1 MKQRLLYGILVLFV
15 CMTSNMRAWALE
27 QDADG
32 VYQIGNAADLV
43 AFSSLVN
50 AGEFEANAVLTA
62 NIDMA
67 DEISSSGWTA
77 IGDWG
82 GVSGTSSAC
91 YKGHFDGKGHVISG
105 FNTTATH
112 NYYGIF
118 GVISTGALIENFTVY
133 GTVSCGFKTMG
144 VVGYARDATPTIRNI
159 HSYLNIENTLAGG
172 RHGGILGSS
181 VNGTIVVENCTYSGT
196 LNVGELTGNYGGIVG
211 YVNNNA
217 AAILNITNCLF
228 DGKLL
233 AGSEIDA
240 QCGGIVGYSN
250 AGVVTIKG
258 CLSLG
263 TITSGN
269 GNVGQFFGRLNGSSS
284 VFANNCYVGDEVN
297 GTAGTGKAG
306 GTVPVKVT
314 EAQLSDG
321 EACFLLNGDQTTIG
335 WYQTL
340 GSDELPV
347 LDATHAQVYMNGRLH
362 CNGDIYEGST
372 FSNEN
377 VGIVKDEHN
386 FVDGFCEYCWLFD
399 ENYLTP
405 NADGFYEIANAKQ
418 MVWFQQ
424 KVNNGE
430 LGANAILTGDVD
442 FVPVLEQRPWTSIG
456 TSETNAFTGTFDGQN
471 HKITG
476 FKMETSVSGGLF
488 GCVTNATIKN
498 FSVSG
503 ILTVTGGTGAGLVG
517 WPSNSSIRNI
527 HSTLEIEV
535 PVNGVHHVGGVVGSA
550 RGGNHVDGCTFS
562 GTMRVAVG
570 STDNFAGVVAYLG
583 GDSISNC
590 ANYGTI
596 TFLDPGCAAGGVAG
610 YLNNTTTYLR
620 NCLNYGK
627 VVCEES
633 SSPKYGGA
641 IIGRIKNNWSDTRVV
656 NNYWLEGSAYGP
668 SRKDDGTSPETASAE
683 GSSDDEIASGEVVWK
698 LNNESFVDPVWR
710 QTLGEDDYPMPYGNG
725 AIVYQT
731 STGYDCISADRP
743 ESFASFRDDVIA
755 KETDYIENEELV
767 AYKGLISQYKQAIQS
782 WEDIDNVDDFF
793 VAYKAAAEIK
803 EAIELSSE
811 SYANYVN
818 ACKAAADYIKENGL
832 EGEYTDFLVTYLEES
847 IEPNSDYPNGSSS
860 YIMENL
866 NLDNDAIAAEIA
878 FVNQMLENALA
889 GGVTPGTEI
898 TRLMV
903 NPTFTDGE
911 DSFAGWNTEANDG
924 ASFSTG
930 GVAEIMKIARGKNGS
945 FDINQ
950 TLTDLTNGIYMMSI
964 NGLFLSG
971 GDIYSE
977 FNAGQF
983 YMNNT
988 YNYAMTSSEDIIAE
1002 ADAQDQVNCLL
1013 SDDEEYKDGEEL
1025 IGYVPSTFK
1034 GCSYAYNAGRYQN
1047 FCATEVTDGTLTIG
1061 MRSLGTGIEG
1071 DWLPFGNLHVY
1082 YLGNAEEANEK
1093 LAEVLDGF
1101 VARAQ
1106 TIVNLIASDG
1116 YEGVTQRPNISNEL
1130 KGRLDDAIASAA
1142 EATTGEAKMTLIN
1155 TFSALFGEVYTCR
1168 KAYIAMDESAISLIN
1183 SLDNLVA
1190 LGFIPEDDY
1199 EKWTAEVYDAIGH
1212 FSAGTVT
1219 TEEALAIA
1227 DRLNVMGKLMPQID
1241 GIYQIS
1247 DAKQLQI
1254 FSVLVNNGQ
1263 TNINAVLT
1271 SDIDMSE
1278 LGEEAVFEP
1287 IGRYTTQNDK
1297 ISTSLAYTGVF
1308 DGQGYSIK
1316 NFIYNASDNGNGLF
1330 GLINNASVKN
1340 FRISGTLTS
1349 DGFNYNGVVGI
1360 AEGTS
1365 VVSGIYS
1372 DMDVNVSNFSAHSG
1386 GIVGGCSTSSK
1397 VLVENCEYAG
1407 TLTHKGKG
1415 DCQAGILGYTYSGGV
1430 KNCLFTG
1437 TIIGETSKYGGMLAY
1452 CKIAGFKG
1460 IQNCLSI
1467 GKIVSNSTQQAAII
1481 ASWNCASNTSN
1492 IKNNYY
1498 CLQEGSTATIAV
1510 GTHPETCEA
1519 PNEVNAEQL
1528 ASGEVCFKLNAG
1540 QETPV
1545 WYQTI
1550 GVDPHPVLDSTHG
1563 VVLYDEVNGYYN
1575 EGLDPDGIENANVN
1589 ANDNLNNAAIYN
1601 LSGQRL
1607 TRLQK
1612 GINIVGGKKILY

>member
-67 DEISSSGWTA
+67 EEISTSGWTA

-118 GVISTGALIENFTVY
+118 GVISTGALVENFTVY

-240 QCGGIVGYSN
+240 QCGGMVGYSN
-250 AGVVTIKG
+250 AGIVTIKG

-284 VFANNCYVGDEVN
+284 VLANNCYVGEEVN

-314 EAQLSDG
+314 EEQLSSG

-340 GSDELPV
+340 GTDKLPV

-424 KVNNGE
+424 KVNSGE
-430 LGANAILTGDVD
+430 FGANAILTGDVD
-442 FVPVLEQRPWTSIG
+442 FAPVLEQRPWTSIG
-456 TSETNAFTGTFDGQN
+456 TSEANAFTGTFDGQN
-471 HKITG
+471 HKING

-503 ILTVTGGTGAGLVG
+503 TLTVTGGTGAGLVG

-596 TFLDPGCAAGGVAG
+596 TFLDSGCAAGGVAG

-641 IIGRIKNNWSDTRVV
+641 IIGRIKNNWSATRVV

-767 AYKGLISQYKQAIQS
+767 AYKGLINQYKQAIQS

-811 SYANYVN
+811 SYASYVN

-832 EGEYTDFLVTYLEES
+832 DGEYTDFLVTYLEETV
-847 IEPNSDYPNGSSS
+847 EPNSDYPNGSSS

-903 NPTFTDGE
+903 NPTFTDAE
-911 DSFAGWNTEANDG
+911 DSFAGWNKEGNDG
-924 ASFSTG
+924 ASFSSG

-950 TLTDLTNGIYMMSI
+950 TLTELTNGIYMMSI

-988 YNYAMTSSEDIIAE
+988 YNYAMTSSEDVVLFE
-1002 ADAQDQVNCLL
+1002 DAKDKENCLL
-1013 SDDEEYKDGEEL
+1013 SDDKEYKEGEEV
-1025 IGYVPSTFK
+1025 IGYVPSTFN
-1034 GCSYAYNAGRYQN
+1034 GCSYAYSAGRYQN

-1061 MRSLGTGIEG
+1061 MRNLGTGIDG

-1082 YLGNAEEANEK
+1082 YLGNADEANEK
-1093 LAEVLDGF
+1093 LTEVLDGF

-1106 TIVNLIASDG
+1106 AIVDLVTSDG
-1116 YEGVTQRPNISNEL
+1116 YDGVTQRPNISGEL
-1130 KGRLDDAIASAA
+1130 KGRISEAIASAS
-1142 EATTGEAKMTLIN
+1142 EATTGELKMALIN
-1155 TFSALFGEVYTCR
+1155 TFSGLFGEVYACR
-1168 KAYIAMDESAISLIN
+1168 KAYIAMDEAAISLIN

-1190 LGFIPEDDY
+1190 LGYIPEDDY
-1199 EKWTAEVYDAIGH
+1199 EKWSKEVYEAIDH
-1212 FSAGTVT
+1212 FGAGTVT

-1227 DRLNVMGKLMPQID
+1227 DRLNVMGKLMPQVD
-1241 GIYQIS
+1241 GVYQIS
-1247 DAKQLQI
+1247 NAKQLQL

-1263 TNINAVLT
+1263 TNINAALT
-1271 SDIDMSE
+1271 ADIDMSE
-1278 LGEEAVFEP
+1278 LGEDAVFEP
-1287 IGRYTTQNDK
+1287 IGRYITKNDK
-1297 ISTSLAYTGVF
+1297 ISTELAYTGVF

-1316 NFIYNASDNGNGLF
+1316 NFVHNATDDGNGLF

-1349 DGFNYNGVVGI
+1349 DGFKYNGVVGI

-1372 DMDVNVSNFSAHSG
+1372 DMDVNVSNCSAHSG

-1397 VLVENCEYAG
+1397 ILVENCEYAG

-1575 EGLDPDGIENANVN
+1575 EGLDPDGIENVNVN
-1589 ANDNLNNAAIYN
+1589 ANANLNNAAIYN

>member
-1 MKQRLLYGILVLFV
+1 MKQRLLYGILVLCAYMAGSMRV
-15 CMTSNMRAWALE
+15 CALE
-27 QDADG
+27 QDANG
-32 VYQIGNAADLV
+32 VYHIGNAADLV

-50 AGEFEANAVLTA
+50 AGEFDVNSVLTA
-62 NIDMA
+62 DINMA

-82 GVSGTSSAC
+82 AVSGTSSAC

-159 HSYLNIENTLAGG
+159 HSYLNIENTLNGG
-172 RHGGILGSS
+172 RHGGILGTSN
-181 VNGTIVVENCTYSGT
+181 NGTIVVENCTYSGT

-314 EAQLSDG
+314 EAQLSNG

-456 TSETNAFTGTFDGQN
+456 TSEVNAFTGTFDGQN

-503 ILTVTGGTGAGLVG
+503 TLTVTGGTGAGLVG

-743 ESFASFRDDVIA
+743 ESFEAFRDGIIA
-755 KETDYIENEELV
+755 NETAFIENEELV
-767 AYKGLISQYKQAIQS
+767 AYQALVNEYKDCIKS
-782 WEDIDNVDDFF
+782 WEAIDNLTDFLA
-793 VAYKAAAEIK
+793 AYKASAEVK
-803 EAIELSSE
+803 ESVKTSATNYAIYAKACEDA
-811 SYANYVN
+811 ANYVKDN
-818 ACKAAADYIKENGL
+818 NL
-832 EGEYTDFLVTYLEES
+832 EGEYTDFLVTYLKET
-847 IEPNSDYPNGSSS
+847 IEPNNDYPNGSSP
-860 YIMENL
+860 YIMENC
-866 NLDNDAIAAEIA
+866 NLDDEALAAEVS
-878 FVNQMLENALA
+878 FVNKMLENALA
-889 GGVTPGTEI
+889 GGVTPGTEV
-898 TRLMV
+898 TRLII
-903 NPTFTDGE
+903 NPDFTEGE
-911 DSFAGWNTEANDG
+911 DKFDGWIKEAGENATFA
-924 ASFSTG
+924 TG
-930 GVAEIMKIARGKNGS
+930 GIPELMNIARGKDGT
-945 FDINQ
+945 FDIKQ
-950 TLTDLTNGIYMMSI
+950 TVNELPNGIYMMAL
-964 NGLFLSG
+964 NGLFLDG
-971 GDIYSE
+971 GDIYSQ
-977 FNAGQF
+977 FYAGQL
-983 YMNNT
+983 YLNNT
-988 YNYAMTSSEDIIAE
+988 YNYFMTSSEDIISVNDAVDKENCLINE
-1002 ADAQDQVNCLL
+1002 ADNIK
-1013 SDDEEYKDGEEL
+1013 DEEYKEDEEI
-1025 IGYVPSTFK
+1025 IGYVPSSFK
-1034 GCSYAYNAGRYQN
+1034 GCSYAYNAGRYLN

-1061 MRSLGTGIEG
+1061 MRNLGATGMG
-1071 DWLPFGNLHVY
+1071 DWMPFGNMHVY

-1093 LAEVLDGF
+1093 LAEVLEGF
-1101 VARAQ
+1101 AARAQ
-1106 TIVNLIASDG
+1106 VIIDFENSDG
-1116 YEGVTQRPNISNEL
+1116 YEDVAKKPNISADL
-1130 KGRLDDAIASAA
+1130 KGRLI
-1142 EATTGEAKMTLIN
+1142 EAV
-1155 TFSALFGEVYTCR
+1155 ALLPANRSWLLSTH
-1168 KAYIAMDESAISLIN
+1168 SLN
-1183 SLDNLVA
+1183 SL
-1190 LGFIPEDDY
+1190 
-1199 EKWTAEVYDAIGH
+1199 TR
-1212 FSAGTVT
+1212 FSLAVRLMSQWPRQLWSYPTL
-1219 TEEALAIA
+1219 LAI
-1227 DRLNVMGKLMPQID
+1227 
-1241 GIYQIS
+1241 
-1247 DAKQLQI
+1247 
-1254 FSVLVNNGQ
+1254 
-1263 TNINAVLT
+1263 
-1271 SDIDMSE
+1271 
-1278 LGEEAVFEP
+1278 
-1287 IGRYTTQNDK
+1287 
-1297 ISTSLAYTGVF
+1297 
-1308 DGQGYSIK
+1308 
-1316 NFIYNASDNGNGLF
+1316 
-1330 GLINNASVKN
+1330 
-1340 FRISGTLTS
+1340 
-1349 DGFNYNGVVGI
+1349 
-1360 AEGTS
+1360 
-1365 VVSGIYS
+1365 
-1372 DMDVNVSNFSAHSG
+1372 
-1386 GIVGGCSTSSK
+1386 C
-1397 VLVENCEYAG
+1397 
-1407 TLTHKGKG
+1407 
-1415 DCQAGILGYTYSGGV
+1415 
-1430 KNCLFTG
+1430 
-1437 TIIGETSKYGGMLAY
+1437 
-1452 CKIAGFKG
+1452 
-1460 IQNCLSI
+1460 
-1467 GKIVSNSTQQAAII
+1467 
-1481 ASWNCASNTSN
+1481 
-1492 IKNNYY
+1492 
-1498 CLQEGSTATIAV
+1498 
-1510 GTHPETCEA
+1510 
-1519 PNEVNAEQL
+1519 
-1528 ASGEVCFKLNAG
+1528 
-1540 QETPV
+1540 
-1545 WYQTI
+1545 
-1550 GVDPHPVLDSTHG
+1550 
-1563 VVLYDEVNGYYN
+1563 
-1575 EGLDPDGIENANVN
+1575 
-1589 ANDNLNNAAIYN
+1589 
-1601 LSGQRL
+1601 
-1607 TRLQK
+1607 
-1612 GINIVGGKKILY
+1612 

>member
-15 CMTSNMRAWALE
+15 FVTGSMRTWALE

-50 AGEFEANAVLTA
+50 AGEFDANAVLTA
-62 NIDMA
+62 DINMA
-67 DEISSSGWTA
+67 DEISETGWTA

-82 GVSGTSSAC
+82 GVSGTASAC
-91 YKGHFDGKGHVISG
+91 YKGHFDGQGHTISG
-105 FNTTATH
+105 FNTTASH

-133 GTVSCGFKTMG
+133 GTVSCAYKTMG

-159 HSYLNIENTLAGG
+159 HSYLNIENSLAGG
-172 RHGGILGSS
+172 RHGGILGTSH
-181 VNGTIVVENCTYSGT
+181 NGTIVVENCTYSGT
-196 LNVGELTGNYGGIVG
+196 LTVGEYTGNYGGIVG

-217 AAILNITNCLF
+217 AAKLEVTNCLF
-228 DGKLL
+228 DGKLQS
-233 AGSEIDA
+233 GTETDA
-240 QCGGIVGYSN
+240 QCGGIIGYN
-250 AGVVTIKG
+250 NGAYVTIKG
-258 CLSLG
+258 CLSMG
-263 TITSGN
+263 TLISSN
-269 GNVGQFFGRLNGSSS
+269 GNIGQFFGRLNGANS
-284 VFANNCYVGDEVN
+284 VFANNCYVGEYVN
-297 GTAGTGKAG
+297 GTTGAGSAS

-314 EAQLSDG
+314 EAQLLSG
-321 EACFLLNGDQTTIG
+321 EACYLLNGDQTTIS

-340 GSDELPV
+340 GTDVLPV
-347 LDATHAQVYMNGRLH
+347 CDATHAQVYMNGHMH
-362 CNGDIYEGST
+362 CNGDVYEGST

-377 VGIVKDEHN
+377 VGIVKDEHD
-386 FVDGFCEYCWLFD
+386 FVDGFCSYCGLFD
-399 ENYLTP
+399 ENFMTP
-405 NADGFYEIANAKQ
+405 NADGFYELANAKQ

-424 KVNNGE
+424 KVNGGE
-430 LGANAILTGDVD
+430 FGANAVLTADID
-442 FVPVLEQRPWTSIG
+442 FAPVLEKTPWASIG
-456 TSETNAFTGTFDGQN
+456 ASETNAFTGTFDGQN

-476 FKMETSVSGGLF
+476 FKMETAASGGLF
-488 GCVTNATIKN
+488 GCVSKATIKN

-503 ILTVTGGTGAGLVG
+503 TLTVSAGTGAGLVG
-517 WPSNSSIRNI
+517 WPSNSTISNI

-535 PVNGVHHVGGVVGSA
+535 PVSGVHHVGGVVGSA
-550 RGGNHVDGCTFS
+550 RGGNHIDGCTFH

-596 TFLDPGCAAGGVAG
+596 TFLDAGCAAGGVAG

-641 IIGRIKNNWSDTRVV
+641 IIGRIKNNWSATRVV

-683 GSSDDEIASGEVVWK
+683 GSTADEIASGEIVWL
-698 LNNESFVDPVWR
+698 LNEESFVDPVWR
-710 QTLGEDDYPMPYGNG
+710 QTLGEDDYPTPYGEG

-731 STGYDCISADRP
+731 STGYDCISEDRP

-755 KETDYIENEELV
+755 KETDYIENEELI
-767 AYKGLISQYKQAIQS
+767 AYKGLINQYKQAIQS
-782 WEDIDNVDDFF
+782 WEDIDNINDFF
-793 VAYKAAAEIK
+793 VAFKAGAEIK
-803 EAIELSSE
+803 AEVEKSV
-811 SYANYVN
+811 ANYAAYTQ
-818 ACKAAADYIKENGL
+818 ACKAAADYVKDNNL
-832 EGEYTDFLVTYLEES
+832 EGEYTDFLVAYLEES
-847 IEPNSDYPNGSSS
+847 IEPNSDYPNGSAS
-860 YIMENL
+860 YIIENL
-866 NLDNDAIAAEIA
+866 NLDNDAITAEIA

-889 GGVTPGTEI
+889 GGITPETEI
-898 TRLMV
+898 TRLMI
-903 NPTFTDGE
+903 NPTFTDPE
-911 DSFAGWNTEANDG
+911 DAFAGWKTEANDG
-924 ASFSTG
+924 ATFSTG

-945 FDINQ
+945 FDISQ
-950 TLTDLTNGIYMMSI
+950 TMTELQNGIYMMSI
-964 NGLFLSG
+964 NGLFLAG

-988 YNYAMTSSEDIIAE
+988 YNYAMTSSEDIVPVE
-1002 ADAQDQVNCLL
+1002 DAKDMENCLL
-1013 SDDEEYKDGEEL
+1013 SDDDEYKEGEEI

-1047 FCATEVTDGTLTIG
+1047 FCATEVTDGTLTVG
-1061 MRSLGTGIEG
+1061 MRSLGTGIDG

-1082 YLGNAEEANEK
+1082 YLGSAEEANEK
-1093 LAEVLDGF
+1093 LSDVVGGF
-1101 VARAQ
+1101 VARAEA
-1106 TIVNLIASDG
+1106 IVNLVASDG

-1130 KGRLDDAIASAA
+1130 KGKLSEAIANAA
-1142 EATTGEAKMTLIN
+1142 EATTGEAKMAVIN
-1155 TFSALFGEVYTCR
+1155 TFSALFAEVYACR
-1168 KAYIAMDESAISLIN
+1168 KAYIAMDEAAVTLIN

-1190 LGFIPEDDY
+1190 LDFIPADDY
-1199 EKWTAEVYDAIGH
+1199 EKWTAEVYDAIEH
-1212 FSAGTVT
+1212 FGKGTVT

-1227 DRLNVMGKLMPQID
+1227 DRLNIMGKLMPQVD

-1247 DAKQLQI
+1247 DAKQLQL

-1263 TNINAVLT
+1263 TSAKAVLVD
-1271 SDIDMSE
+1271 DIDMADCE
-1278 LGEEAVFEP
+1278 DYTP
-1287 IGRYTTQNDK
+1287 IGLDK
-1297 ISTSLAYTGVF
+1297 VPYKGVF
-1308 DGQGYSIK
+1308 DGQGHAIT
-1316 NFIYNASDNGNGLF
+1316 NFNYTAIAACNGLF
-1330 GLINNASVKN
+1330 GFIENATVKN
-1340 FRISGTLTS
+1340 FSISGTLTS
-1349 DGFNYNGVVGI
+1349 SFDKNGVVGK
-1360 AEGTS
+1360 ANGTS
-1365 VVSGIYS
+1365 VVSGIHS
-1372 DMDVNVSNFSAHSG
+1372 SLDINVPDCKGHSG
-1386 GIVGGCSTSSK
+1386 GIVGGTDTNGCT
-1397 VLVENCEYAG
+1397 VLVENCEYSG
-1407 TLTHKGKG
+1407 TLTHKGQG
-1415 DCQAGILGYTYSGGV
+1415 DCQAGILGYTYVGGV

-1452 CKIAGFKG
+1452 CKVASFLG

-1467 GKIVSNSTQQAAII
+1467 GKIVSNSSQQAAII
-1481 ASWNCASNTSN
+1481 ASWNNASGTSN

-1528 ASGEVCFKLNAG
+1528 ASGEICYKLNAN

-1545 WYQTI
+1545 WFQTI

-1563 VVLYDEVNGYYN
+1563 IVLFDETTGYYN
-1575 EGLDPDGIENANVN
+1575 EGLDPDALKGVDIVTPASDSKV
-1589 ANDNLNNAAIYN
+1589 IYN

-1607 TRLQK
+1607 NRLQK
-1612 GINIVGGKKILY
+1612 GINIVGGKKILD